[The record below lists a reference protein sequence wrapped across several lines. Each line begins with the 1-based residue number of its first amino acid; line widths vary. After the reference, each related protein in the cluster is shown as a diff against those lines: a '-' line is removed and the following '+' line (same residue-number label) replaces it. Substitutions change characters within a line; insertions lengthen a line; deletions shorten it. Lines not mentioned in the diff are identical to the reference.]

1 MLAPQA
7 EGFEESLAHRG
18 DIDPELA
25 HAVVHH
31 RRAGRG
37 LFRCPVLDD
46 LKPADTGTLDAPAA
60 YEEAAVTGRPQ
71 KDSAGG
77 RKIGLGV
84 EVFRDA
90 DSVPEDGCLDVIP
103 GIRVYAA
110 HQVDKFARLRLV
122 VAAKLVYRFSD
133 QVDWH
138 LLTLACF
145 RYGKDSICQPAIGA
159 EI

>member
-1 MLAPQA
+1 VVT
-7 EGFEESLAHRG
+7 
-18 DIDPELA
+18 DI
-25 HAVVHH
+25 
-31 RRAGRG
+31 
-37 LFRCPVLDD
+37 LDC
-46 LKPADTGTLDAPAA
+46 
-60 YEEAAVTGRPQ
+60 VTSSHSSPIVSRSSSGI
-71 KDSAGG
+71 SG
-77 RKIGLGV
+77 
-84 EVFRDA
+84 DA

-110 HQVDKFARLRLV
+110 HQADKFARLRLV

-133 QVDWH
+133 QVNWH